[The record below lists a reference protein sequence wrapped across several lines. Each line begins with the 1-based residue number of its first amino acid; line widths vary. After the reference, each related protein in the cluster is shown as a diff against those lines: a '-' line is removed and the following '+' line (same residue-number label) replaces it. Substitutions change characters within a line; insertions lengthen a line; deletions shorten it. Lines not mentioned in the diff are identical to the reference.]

1 MVDAERLGEV
11 VAADT
16 AGFTGECYELY
27 ALPPLGGLVRTRA
40 AEIEIYGV
48 VAYMATTGLEPGR
61 RPVARGHHAE
71 DEADILKENPQL
83 AALMRSEFTAIV
95 IGHRKEGRLSQYL
108 PPAPAR
114 IHSFVYDSTDAELA
128 EFGQSFGFLPRL
140 LGNPGPVASDELV
153 AACLRQLARVQPD
166 RRGFLVA
173 AGKELA
179 MLLGG
184 EYQRLRAILERIRE

>member
-1 MVDAERLGEV
+1 MVEVPRLGEV

-16 AGFTGECYELY
+16 SGFTGECYELY
-27 ALPPLGGLVRTRA
+27 GLPPLGGLVRSRA
-40 AEIEIYGV
+40 AEVDIFGV
-48 VAYMATTGLEPGR
+48 VALCATTGLEPGR
-61 RPVARGHHAE
+61 RPVARGHHAT

-83 AALMRSEFTAIV
+83 AALMRSEFTAII
-95 IGHRKEGRLSQYL
+95 IGHRSEGILSQYL

-114 IHSFVYDSTDAELA
+114 IHGFIYACTDAELA
-128 EFGQSFGFLPRL
+128 EFGQNFSFLPRL
-140 LGNPGPVASDELV
+140 LGNQGPVASDELT

-166 RRGFLVA
+166 RRAFLVS

-184 EYQRLRAILERIRE
+184 EYQRLRAILERIKE

>member
-1 MVDAERLGEV
+1 MLDAERLGEV

-16 AGFTGECYELY
+16 SGFTGECYQLY
-27 ALPPLGGLVRTRA
+27 GLPPLGGLVRTRA
-40 AEIEIYGV
+40 GEVDIYGV
-48 VAYMATTGLEPGR
+48 VALCATTGLEPGR
-61 RPVARGHHAE
+61 HPVARGHESA

-83 AALMRSEFTAIV
+83 AALMRSEFSAII
-95 IGHRKEGRLSQYL
+95 IGHRNEGTLSQYL

-114 IHSFVYDSTDAELA
+114 IHGFIYAATDAELA
-128 EFGQSFGFLPRL
+128 EFGQSYSFLPRL

-166 RRGFLVA
+166 RRAFLVA

-184 EYQRLRAILERIRE
+184 EYQRLRQVLERIKE